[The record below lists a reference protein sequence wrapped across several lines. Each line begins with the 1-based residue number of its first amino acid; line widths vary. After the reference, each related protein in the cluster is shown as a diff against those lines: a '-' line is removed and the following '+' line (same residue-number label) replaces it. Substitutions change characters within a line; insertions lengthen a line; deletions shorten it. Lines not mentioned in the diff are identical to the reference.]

1 MGGGMITATIMDG
14 DFLPIS
20 FGDYIII
27 DDHFQEVEDAAK
39 AFAAAGTT
47 CCIQWH
53 RESDG
58 ETAYY
63 GPRGCQIKPHWF
75 SQISGRGGPGRGQG
89 RKRVSEGE
97 ITVTTSIRM
106 TEAQRLKLEAL
117 GGAPWVRGQVDA
129 ASLPEK

>member
-1 MGGGMITATIMDG
+1 MTITATILDA
-14 DFLPIS
+14 DFSPI
-20 FGDYIII
+20 GGADYRII
-27 DDHFQEVEDAAK
+27 DDEFQEVEDAAK
-39 AFAAAGTT
+39 AFAAEGTT

-75 SQISGRGGPGRGQG
+75 SQISGRGGAGRGQG
-89 RKRVSEGE
+89 RKPVAEGQV
-97 ITVTTSIRM
+97 TVTASIRM
-106 TEAQRLKLEAL
+106 TEAQRRKLDDL

-129 ASLPEK
+129 ASLPTNP